1 MTGDAKILAIET
13 STSVV
18 GVAVARGSRILL
30 DNWLIEP
37 MGHSSLLLPMCSEA
51 LDKAEMSPDDLDA
64 IAVSV
69 GPGSFTGLRIGCAT
83 AQGLAHSWR
92 LPVIPVPTFDVLL
105 DQVSRIH
112 NDGSPLPAVAIV
124 QGKARAQTVTALY
137 GLTEGEAKAGRYR
150 SLLPPGTRSVGEFL
164 SNIASYGMGPV
175 AVTGD
180 AAESFVLRHRDPCR
194 KAYPGLELILVDES
208 HRLPMPSSV
217 ARVGIEMFR
226 EGSSVEAR
234 LAIPMY
240 IRRSQAEVVMERKTA
255 TSEATG

>member
-18 GVAVARGSRILL
+18 GVAVARGSRILF

-112 NDGSPLPAVAIV
+112 NDGSPLPPVAIV

-137 GLTEGEAKAGRYR
+137 G
-150 SLLPPGTRSVGEFL
+150 
-164 SNIASYGMGPV
+164 
-175 AVTGD
+175 
-180 AAESFVLRHRDPCR
+180 
-194 KAYPGLELILVDES
+194 
-208 HRLPMPSSV
+208 
-217 ARVGIEMFR
+217 
-226 EGSSVEAR
+226 
-234 LAIPMY
+234 
-240 IRRSQAEVVMERKTA
+240 
-255 TSEATG
+255 